1 MARWATAVPIGT
13 VKVLEGLPVAYELL
27 LLEAKQVASR
37 ARQRMN
43 ALRRRFPGDAAWTAP
58 SPWPSRSDNNP
69 DQPP

>member
-13 VKVLEGLPVAYELL
+13 VKVLEGLTVVYELL

-37 ARQRMN
+37 ARRRMN
-43 ALRRRFPGDAAWTAP
+43 ALRRRFPADAAWKAP
-58 SPWPSRSDNNP
+58 SPRPSRSDNNP